1 VGVLLRARRLP
12 PILFA
17 VALAG
22 LPGCVSYNPVPLRD
36 GAFPRGAVQVG
47 DEVRIETEAGES
59 LSFEVATVDGNRL
72 RGASGE
78 EIAGDDLRSLRV
90 GHVDK
95 RKTIV
100 TLSVLGGVVGTALLL
115 DAIDDVEDCLDFDFD
130 DPNACDD

>member
-1 VGVLLRARRLP
+1 VGVLLRAHRLP

-17 VALAG
+17 IALAG
-22 LPGCVSYNPVPLRD
+22 LTGCVSFNRVPLTD

-59 LSFEVATVDGNRL
+59 LSFEVASIDGNTL
-72 RGASGE
+72 RGPAGE
-78 EIAGDDLRSLRV
+78 EIAGGDLRSLRV

-115 DAIDDVEDCLDFDFD
+115 DALDEIEDCLDFDFD